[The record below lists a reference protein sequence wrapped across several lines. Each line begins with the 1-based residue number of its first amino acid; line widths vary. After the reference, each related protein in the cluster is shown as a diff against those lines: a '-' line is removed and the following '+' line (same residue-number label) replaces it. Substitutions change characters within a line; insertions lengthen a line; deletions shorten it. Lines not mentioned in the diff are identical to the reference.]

1 MNLWVEVVKRTF
13 ASVIYLVSGSLAAG
27 SIAGIEL
34 WQAALMAGVTGILRV
49 AEALSKAY
57 LADGKIELDE
67 INDTFADIAKKKK
80 STK

>member
-1 MNLWVEVVKRTF
+1 MKLWITVLKRTF

-34 WQAALMAGVTGILRV
+34 WQAALMAGVTGVLRV

-57 LADGKIELDE
+57 LADGYIDEQE
-67 INDTFADIAKKKK
+67 INNTFAEIGKKK
-80 STK
+80 SAK